1 MRCVL
6 FLIILGAAYV
16 FYSADGM
23 SGWSQ
28 ASKLA
33 AYDAAAYDRFGG
45 AVAVSDNVVF
55 VGAVTSGRTSGK

>member
-1 MRCVL
+1 M
-6 FLIILGAAYV
+6 